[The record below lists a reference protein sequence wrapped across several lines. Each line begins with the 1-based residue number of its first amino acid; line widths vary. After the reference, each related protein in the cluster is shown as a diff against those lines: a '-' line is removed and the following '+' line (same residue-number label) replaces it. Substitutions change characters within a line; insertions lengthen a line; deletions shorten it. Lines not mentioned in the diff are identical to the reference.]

1 MKLFKRKKEEKL
13 QEQLVEEGKESKST
27 DVLETMYQ
35 EFEKMKLKASKL
47 EVYMP
52 ERAEELRQIVNE
64 LEQNMLE
71 VEQIRTM
78 WKVEEQEKRQEEL
91 MKAIKGEKVVSSL
104 EFDGSNSIIEKE
116 VQLELYFQSKKE
128 VFDMKYQV
136 IHREYLMKC
145 AENLYKRIDKVI
157 YLEDTEKYKEYGEQ
171 RLFEDLKEY
180 YEQLVGK
187 QEEFTGIQKNI
198 YISKLKEVNYKL
210 KVLELM
216 QPSQNIIEDE
226 TNRLFGSRTRAD
238 EIIENRLLIGDIE
251 RIEQAYRKI
260 QQMLN
265 ERGVSLSQEE
275 LTSIEILKE
284 KIDVE
289 LIENIEDIDES
300 IITEVIKK
308 IRMIRE
314 YKINLEKAIKEKQN
328 PTDKY
333 VSIENQIRKKL
344 IEIDN
349 EDYDN
354 DKSYRKIWEYQK
366 ELLKKEELLEKH
378 NVFKNDNIEI
388 IKISRGEV
396 PEAINFAEKVNC
408 SNYTICLDGED
419 GYVINSSREPSYD
432 KYIPSPTVKEKKN
445 SILDKIG
452 MGVYSYSAASLL
464 QRKFDIQTIY
474 NTKNYDG
481 YKILEKDE
489 ERLKDELQEY
499 KETTS
504 TDTIKFSIELPYTR
518 PILTILNELKKN
530 DIEYYILPPK
540 IEGTHKNQTIRI
552 YIDRKYLRQYK
563 EKVHSKISNP
573 QMGMITIC
581 DEEVDL
587 IKFLLTDCKNVEFLY
602 DGNVPTEEKE
612 RG

>member
-1 MKLFKRKKEEKL
+1 
-13 QEQLVEEGKESKST
+13 
-27 DVLETMYQ
+27 
-35 EFEKMKLKASKL
+35 
-47 EVYMP
+47 
-52 ERAEELRQIVNE
+52 
-64 LEQNMLE
+64 
-71 VEQIRTM
+71 
-78 WKVEEQEKRQEEL
+78 
-91 MKAIKGEKVVSSL
+91 
-104 EFDGSNSIIEKE
+104 
-116 VQLELYFQSKKE
+116 
-128 VFDMKYQV
+128 MKYQM
-136 IHREYLMKC
+136 IHQEYLMKC

-171 RLFEDLKEY
+171 RLFAELKEY

-216 QPSQNIIEDE
+216 QPSQNSIEDE

-251 RIEQAYRKI
+251 RIEQEYRKI

-300 IITEVIKK
+300 IITEVIKE

-328 PTDKY
+328 PTGKY

-366 ELLKKEELLEKH
+366 ELLKKEGLLEKR
-378 NVFKNDNIEI
+378 NLFKNDNIEI
-388 IKISRGEV
+388 IKIGREEV

-408 SNYTICLDGED
+408 SNYTICLDRED
-419 GYVINSSREPSYD
+419 AYIINSSREPSYD
-432 KYIPSPTVKEKKN
+432 KDIPSPTVKTKKN

-452 MGVYSYSAASLL
+452 IGVYSYGAASLL
-464 QRKFDIQTIY
+464 QRKFDIQAIY
-474 NTKNYDG
+474 NTKNYDA
-481 YKILEKDE
+481 YKMLEKDE
-489 ERLKDELQEY
+489 ERLKDKLQEY

-504 TDTIKFSIELPYTR
+504 IDTIKFSIELPYTR

-540 IEGTHKNQTIRI
+540 IEGTHKSQTIRI
-552 YIDRKYLRQYK
+552 YIDRKNLRQYK
-563 EKVHSKISNP
+563 EKVHGKISNS

-581 DEEVDL
+581 DEEVNL
-587 IKFLLTDCKNVEFLY
+587 IKILLTYCKNVEFLY
-602 DGNVPTEEKE
+602 DGNVPIEEKE
-612 RG
+612 RN